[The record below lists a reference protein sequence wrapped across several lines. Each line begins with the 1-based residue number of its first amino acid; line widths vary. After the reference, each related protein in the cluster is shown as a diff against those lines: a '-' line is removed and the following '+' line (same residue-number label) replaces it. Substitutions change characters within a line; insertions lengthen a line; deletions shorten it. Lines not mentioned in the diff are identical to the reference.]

1 MKLIH
6 VNDLGVVDISELE
19 GSWKFHSVVFSSF
32 SSGILM
38 KYIYRFLSKVNIL
51 LYLLNIQSLVNKMN
65 VLVNT
70 NLKLEILVSVCT
82 FKALVSNLF
91 LYFGYFVLVIIVI
104 IKTVI
109 VIINDNKMITNYN

>member
-1 MKLIH
+1 
-6 VNDLGVVDISELE
+6 
-19 GSWKFHSVVFSSF
+19 
-32 SSGILM
+32 M

-51 LYLLNIQSLVNKMN
+51 LYLLNIQSVVNKMN

-91 LYFGYFVLVIIVI
+91 LYFDYFVLVIIVI

-109 VIINDNKMITNYN
+109 VIINDNKMITNDN